1 MEMMKMKMKMQKMQ
15 KLKKRKVVNHQGMG
29 EHLQYEIN
37 LFFRL
42 FKILLHCTYMVG
54 HVLNTTK
61 YVCYF
66 CFRRSPRKRKSR
78 KD

>member
-42 FKILLHCTYMVG
+42 FKILLHCTYIKYNKVCS
-54 HVLNTTK
+54 LFLFQTITK
-61 YVCYF
+61 E
-66 CFRRSPRKRKSR
+66 KEI
-78 KD
+78 

>member
-42 FKILLHCTYMVG
+42 FKILLHCTYIKYNKVRF
-54 HVLNTTK
+54 LFLFQTITK
-61 YVCYF
+61 E
-66 CFRRSPRKRKSR
+66 KEI
-78 KD
+78 